1 MPKVPQAARHLTLR
15 KCAFHEGAFRGMAF
29 AELSRVDSTGSEQ
42 RRALTHDV
50 QMDSVH
56 MPSTVESNG
65 APAGLAQ
72 PLRQR

>member
-1 MPKVPQAARHLTLR
+1 
-15 KCAFHEGAFRGMAF
+15 MAF